1 MATYLPM
8 LPIRNSSRLIGTAD
22 RPQSLIQRRFGHQAA
37 LIAGIER
44 SRADAVIML
53 DSDLQHPLEL
63 ITRLVACWEEGA
75 DLFALRSRPVNF
87 IVWCRR
93 ARNCRKLPLPQPTS
107 IKDLGSGS
115 RSISFA
121 ICSNRCRSGWA
132 NQFRCVFS

>member
-8 LPIRNSSRLIGTAD
+8 LPIRNSSRLIGPAD

-121 ICSNRCRSGWA
+121 ICSNMQVRMGKPISVR
-132 NQFRCVFS
+132 FF

>member
-1 MATYLPM
+1 MTTYLPM

-44 SRADAVIML
+44 SRVDAVIML

-75 DLFALRSRPVNF
+75 AISSCGAAVRETAESCHCRNQHRSKTWALVRGR
-87 IVWCRR
+87 
-93 ARNCRKLPLPQPTS
+93 
-107 IKDLGSGS
+107 
-115 RSISFA
+115 
-121 ICSNRCRSGWA
+121 
-132 NQFRCVFS
+132 